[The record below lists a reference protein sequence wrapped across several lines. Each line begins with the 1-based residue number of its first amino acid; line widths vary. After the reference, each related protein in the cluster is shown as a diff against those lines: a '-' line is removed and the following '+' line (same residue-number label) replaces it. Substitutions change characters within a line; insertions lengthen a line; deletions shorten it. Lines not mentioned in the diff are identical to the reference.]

1 MGEGGVLS
9 GGGQAYGESRM
20 TITYVE
26 DVLVCPATRKRLSFD
41 WTNALV
47 RVEGTDVSYPIT
59 DRIVDFLL

>member
-26 DVLVCPATRKRLSFD
+26 DVLVCPATEK
-41 WTNALV
+41 
-47 RVEGTDVSYPIT
+47 
-59 DRIVDFLL
+59 